1 MNEAVS
7 QPFRHIQSVKST
19 NKAMPSSV
27 IARVIAYAEWTHK
40 HTALS
45 EVHRSVV
52 GAEVCIWLGP
62 SHRQAKHNEKNSGV
76 DGSLTYCGD
85 AQKESENKAFIPVFD
100 PIQSVQA
107 TNTVMLRY
115 TRVSQKSGKSTLA

>member
-1 MNEAVS
+1 M
-7 QPFRHIQSVKST
+7 
-19 NKAMPSSV
+19 
-27 IARVIAYAEWTHK
+27 
-40 HTALS
+40 
-45 EVHRSVV
+45 HRSLVS
-52 GAEVCIWLGP
+52 AEVCMWLGP

-100 PIQSVQA
+100 PIQSVKS

-115 TRVSQKSGKSTLA
+115 TRIRQSQARKRWRR